1 MTLPPALTLP
11 TPTGPRRALLLSLAV
26 LAAGCASP
34 PPPPPPVESPTSRG
48 PILQIEQLD
57 RGVQI
62 VLPSVVLFGVNKA
75 TFNSV
80 QVGPYLDH
88 VARLLRTKTQ

>member
-1 MTLPPALTLP
+1 MTSTSALPLSSRACARL
-11 TPTGPRRALLLSLAV
+11 ALLTTLAL

-34 PPPPPPVESPTSRG
+34 PSPPTPPLPVESPTSRG

-62 VLPSVVLFGVNKA
+62 VLPSVVLFEVNKA
-75 TFNSV
+75 TFNS
-80 QVGPYLDH
+80 
-88 VARLLRTKTQ
+88 A